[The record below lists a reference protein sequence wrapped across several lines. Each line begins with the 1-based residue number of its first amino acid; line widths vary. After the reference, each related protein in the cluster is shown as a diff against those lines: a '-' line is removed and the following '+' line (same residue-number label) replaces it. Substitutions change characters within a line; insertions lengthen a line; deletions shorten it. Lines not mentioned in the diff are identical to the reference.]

1 MSARVGDW
9 PWLNV
14 RDRVESRHSEIKGG
28 RLGAAAKFVSYL
40 TKSSSDRGKCKD
52 DDRYCEYL

>member
-1 MSARVGDW
+1 LLGGSTAQ
-9 PWLNV
+9 NV
-14 RDRVESRHSEIKGG
+14 RNRVESRYSEIKGG
-28 RLGAAAKFVSYL
+28 RLGAAAKFVSDL